1 MVPQSSLAYV
11 LVKIQPGKE
20 QEFANYVLSKG
31 LIVDPEVEKMNFVHG
46 SFDFVIMLHGP
57 IEDIERRIIEMRKS
71 QFVRTTQTLIAY
83 AMFTWEELSEQVKK

>member
-11 LVKIQPGKE
+11 LVKIQSGKE